1 VQVAS
6 DHSANGG
13 ADIKNM
19 AAAGANTF
27 EENICVIG
35 INAPCPTVA
44 PTANSRLQSQLQSSV
59 CGTYPPVASC
69 QVSLSMWNYYLVN
82 VINPNAT
89 PLVIGDSTAIM
100 TVQQYLEARAAAGV

>member
-1 VQVAS
+1 VQVAA
-6 DHSANGG
+6 DHSSNGG

-44 PTANSRLQSQLQSSV
+44 PNANSRLQSQLQSSV
-59 CGTYPPVASC
+59 CGTYPPAMSC
-69 QVSLSMWNYYLVN
+69 QVSVSVWNYYLIN
-82 VINPNAT
+82 VINPNAM
-89 PLVIGDSTAIM
+89 PLVIGESTEIM
-100 TVQQYLEARAAAGV
+100 TVQQYLEARAAAGL